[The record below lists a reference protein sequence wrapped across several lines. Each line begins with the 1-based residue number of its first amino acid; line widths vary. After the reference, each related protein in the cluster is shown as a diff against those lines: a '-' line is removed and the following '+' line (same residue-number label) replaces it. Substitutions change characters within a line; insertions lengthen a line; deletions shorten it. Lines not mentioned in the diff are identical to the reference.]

1 MLVCLMPALE
11 ISGWILKI
19 KIKEK
24 KGGWGAEDNGR
35 IFCVALENGADGVMY
50 WELQPQCRAVG
61 A

>member
-1 MLVCLMPALE
+1 MPALE

>member
-24 KGGWGAEDNGR
+24 KGGWGAEDNGC
-35 IFCVALENGADGVMY
+35 IVCVALGNGADGVMY
-50 WELQPQCRAVG
+50 WELQPQHG
-61 A
+61 ALGA